1 MKEGELLMKNDS
13 VCGVEKKDVLNFFL
27 KVTFRNQWVKISD
40 AKDAKGVAIACLRLG
55 FADAFGRTTKNR
67 TEPETTL
74 DKLAEDKEVLNTFR
88 EYVKANDTQK
98 RVEVIQQHKNKL
110 NEIFGKV
117 KDNEE
122 KPLCFGHY
130 QKLFNMAVKLYL
142 CIYIYCDEFDND
154 WLNVSKEKLKEY
166 VPGSADC
173 PIDNKIKESVYNALD
188 ADKTEGF
195 DKKEIEIGA
204 WSKLDTEEDLKRYIN
219 LQNRIREIC
228 KKDALAY
235 DFDAWQVGKAMN

>member
-1 MKEGELLMKNDS
+1 MKNDS
-13 VCGVEKKDVLNFFL
+13 VCGVGKKDVLNFFL
-27 KVTFRNQWVKISD
+27 KVTFRNQWDSISK
-40 AKDAKGVAIACLRLG
+40 AKNADEVAIACLRLG

-117 KDNEE
+117 KDTEE

-154 WLNVSKEKLKEY
+154 WLKVSKEKLKEY

-173 PIDNKIKESVYNALD
+173 PIDNKIKESVYKDLNAGK
-188 ADKTEGF
+188 ADGF